1 MGDPSM
7 TLHLT
12 VASPANTYAYYLLN
26 MPSSKYLWDW
36 ALGEQQ
42 LRKETDFT

>member
-12 VASPANTYAYYLLN
+12 ANTYVYYLLN
-26 MPSSKYLWDW
+26 MPTSKYLWDW